1 MLSKLFKKA
10 VVYPLVAVLLLIFL
24 HYTNLLSPVEN
35 IVIKLANPV
44 ASTFYAWGQE
54 INNSL
59 NTDND
64 KKNLVQKNQELK
76 EKVNKLL
83 AEKSELEAV
92 KQENEKLRKYLDF
105 FKDKD
110 FDKVFSEVV
119 STTLNLDSG
128 ETKKSILIN
137 QGVGDG
143 IEPGAIVVNSE
154 GIVAGKVSEV
164 KKEVSKVQLLT
175 SKECKLAATIQNEN
189 RVMGVARGEMGLT
202 VTMEFVPQIENIQV
216 GDMVVTSG
224 LEKNIPL
231 GLIIGRVTK
240 VDKQSNKV
248 WQSVNIEPLVDFDEL
263 RVVAVVMEEQKEDRN

>member
-1 MLSKLFKKA
+1 MFSKLFKKA

-35 IVIKLANPV
+35 FVIKLANPV
-44 ASTFYAWGQE
+44 ASTFYDWGQG

-64 KKNLVQKNQELK
+64 KKNLVQENQELK
-76 EKVNKLL
+76 GKVNQLL

-110 FDKVFSEVV
+110 FNKVFSEVI

-128 ETKKSILIN
+128 ESKKSILIN
-137 QGVGDG
+137 QGASDG
-143 IEPGAIVVNSE
+143 IELGAIVVNSE

-164 KKEVSKVQLLT
+164 KKGCAKVQLLT
-175 SKECKLAATIQNEN
+175 SKECKLAATVQNEN
-189 RVMGVARGEMGLT
+189 RVMGVAKGEMGLT

-224 LEKNIPL
+224 LEKNIPP

-248 WQSVNIEPLVDFDEL
+248 WQNVNIEPLVDLDEL
-263 RVVAVVMEEQKEDRN
+263 RVVAVVMEEQKKDRN